1 MFCLA
6 QDEEVEPDEN
16 EVSPTL
22 VDEAS
27 PIVSRYIWFLKLE
40 SSCDSTAD
48 LGSPKFHLFFYCM
61 LCLCKEPAADVL
73 EYESIEEEPIAAIVS
88 RYIYIFFLVVLERLL
103 ALET

>member
-6 QDEEVEPDEN
+6 QDEEV
-16 EVSPTL
+16 SPTL
-22 VDEAS
+22 LDEAS

-40 SSCDSTAD
+40 SSCDFTAD

-88 RYIYIFFLVVLERLL
+88 RYIYIFFFGGS
-103 ALET
+103 